1 MKLEW
6 RGVTKYFGERRAVDD
21 FTLDVR
27 EGELLVLIG
36 PSGCGKTTSLKM
48 INRLVEPDAGRILVD
63 GRDAGEVPAV
73 ELRRHMGY
81 VIQQVG
87 LFPHMNV
94 RDNVAAVPRLLRW
107 DEGRIA
113 ERAEEL
119 LDLVGLPPETY
130 AEAWPARLSGGEAQ
144 RVGVA
149 RALAADPPIL
159 LMDEPFGAVDPL
171 TREVLQ
177 TEFLRIQSELG
188 KTVVFVTHDLDEAV
202 RLGDRIA
209 VMNEGR
215 LAAVAAPEDIL
226 LDSDPFVRDFT
237 GDDRALRRLA
247 RIGVI
252 DVVSEDSETGA
263 AAADSEGAAAAA
275 DDGPEAGEDPGAAAE
290 DSETGAAA
298 SDPEG
303 AAAAADDAAAGSVS
317 RDASLKDA
325 LAVMLENGARSLDVI
340 DTEDAVVG
348 SISIDE
354 LLENATVSEK
364 G

>member
-6 RGVTKYFGERRAVDD
+6 RGVTKSFGDRKAVED
-21 FTLDVR
+21 FTLDVN

-94 RDNVAAVPRLLRW
+94 RDNVAAVPRLLKW
-107 DEGRIA
+107 DKGRIA
-113 ERAEEL
+113 QRTEEL
-119 LDLVGLPPETY
+119 LDLVGLPPEKY
-130 AEAWPARLSGGEAQ
+130 AEAWPAQLSGGEAQ

-159 LMDEPFGAVDPL
+159 LMDEPFGAADPL

-226 LDSDPFVRDFT
+226 RDSDPFVRDFT

-247 RIGVI
+247 SIGVT
-252 DVVSEDSETGA
+252 DVV
-263 AAADSEGAAAAA
+263 
-275 DDGPEAGEDPGAAAE
+275 PEAEAAVGT
-290 DSETGAAA
+290 TGGT
-298 SDPEG
+298 P
-303 AAAAADDAAAGSVS
+303 AGSVS
-317 RDASLKDA
+317 SEASLKDA
-325 LAVMLENGARSLDVI
+325 LAVMLEKGSKSLNII
-340 DTEDAVVG
+340 DTEDEVVG

-354 LLENATVSEK
+354 LLENAVVSEK
-364 G
+364 Q

>member
-252 DVVSEDSETGA
+252 DVVSEDSEVGTA
-263 AAADSEGAAAAA
+263 AAAD
-275 DDGPEAGEDPGAAAE
+275 DDGPEAGEDPGTAAE
-290 DSETGAAA
+290 DSETG
-298 SDPEG
+298 
-303 AAAAADDAAAGSVS
+303 AAAADDAAAGSVS

>member
-6 RGVTKYFGERRAVDD
+6 RGVTKYFGKHRAVDD

-252 DVVSEDSETGA
+252 DVVSEDSEVGT
-263 AAADSEGAAAAA
+263 AAAD
-275 DDGPEAGEDPGAAAE
+275 DDGPEAGEDPGTAAE
-290 DSETGAAA
+290 DSETG
-298 SDPEG
+298 
-303 AAAAADDAAAGSVS
+303 AAAADDAAAGSVS